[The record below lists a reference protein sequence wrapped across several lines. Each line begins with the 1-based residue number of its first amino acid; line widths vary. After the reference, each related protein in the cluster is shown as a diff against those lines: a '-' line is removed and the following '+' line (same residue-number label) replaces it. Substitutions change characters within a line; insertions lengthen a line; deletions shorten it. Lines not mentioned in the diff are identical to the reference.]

1 MTVLIAYAPEKS
13 GKPTLALGAALAQ
26 ARGEDIRL
34 VHVVRRTW
42 HASPGNADA
51 EFRQWAAESADEA
64 TAQGV
69 AELAE
74 LAPGVVVHTHHVEGR
89 SVPNSLLEAIETLK
103 PCVVVLG
110 SGSAAALGQLA
121 LGSTANRLAHS
132 SPVPVALAP
141 RGYRHAP
148 LERVTA
154 AWTQEDDVELLGE
167 MVAFAGAASVPV
179 RAVTFGLRAEGMY
192 PPEVGLD
199 AEDEVFVAWHAGA
212 TEALRRA
219 ATSVGL
225 DPEQATEVSVGEG
238 WRDAVDGVEWHPGDV
253 LAIGSHGG
261 GIVKR
266 VFLGSSASRILRN
279 SPVPVVVFPG

>member
-69 AELAE
+69 AELAD
-74 LAPGVVVHTHHVEGR
+74 LAPGVVVHTHHIEGR

-110 SGSAAALGQLA
+110 SGSAGALGQVS

-141 RGYRHAP
+141 RGYRYAP

-154 AWTQEDDVELLGE
+154 AWTQEDDVDLLGE
-167 MVAFAGAASVPV
+167 MLTFAKDAGVPA
-179 RAVTFGLRAEGMY
+179 RAVTFGLRAERMY

-212 TEALRRA
+212 SAALQRA
-219 ATSVGL
+219 ASSVGL
-225 DPEQATEVSVGEG
+225 AEADTEVSVGEG
-238 WRDAVDGVEWHPGDV
+238 WRDAVDGVEWHPGDL

-279 SPVPVVVFPG
+279 SPVPVAVFPG